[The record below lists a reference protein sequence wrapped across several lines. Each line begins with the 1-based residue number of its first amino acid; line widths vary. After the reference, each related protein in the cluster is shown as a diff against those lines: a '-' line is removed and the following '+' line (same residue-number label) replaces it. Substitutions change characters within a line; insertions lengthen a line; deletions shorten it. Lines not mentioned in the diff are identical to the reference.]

1 MGRQAAG
8 SENDTRGQVALRP
21 LRGTPLN
28 RSKSQ
33 SVRDSTTRLQRGA
46 RERADDEA
54 RRIPWQR
61 LLDARNEYIDWQ
73 EFSLW
78 VRSILE
84 VENRIPD
91 WLVEILDDRVPG
103 FLESE
108 KQLAPKLA
116 KDRPVPL
123 RLEDWID
130 DHVFGFAKQ
139 EGWFNAIAFYAI
151 REPRYQRAEVCW
163 SECVER
169 WKKAKPIQYPSLDE
183 WKDPA
188 ARCDDTAHL
197 LPEVRKARTSAKLVA
212 PDRLAE
218 AVSLWIDWEAFAY
231 WARAALESKSGL
243 PTEVASELGS
253 RCPGFLEA
261 NSSVREQGSLG
272 TSQDWHSLMSWIA
285 EHYFKDAKAEGWF
298 DAILVQAR
306 SHPRA
311 IRTMEYADHC
321 DQLWSSELPDPYP
334 CFEDWRRDADLY
346 VDLGD

>member
-1 MGRQAAG
+1 M
-8 SENDTRGQVALRP
+8 
-21 LRGTPLN
+21 
-28 RSKSQ
+28 
-33 SVRDSTTRLQRGA
+33 RDSTILLQRAA
-46 RERADDEA
+46 RERADNEA

-61 LLDARNEYIDWQ
+61 LLDARNEYINWQ

-91 WLVEILDDRVPG
+91 WLFKILDDRVPG

-108 KQLAPKLA
+108 KRLTPKG
-116 KDRPVPL
+116 RPLFL

-130 DHVFGFAKQ
+130 DHVFSIAKQ

-163 SECVER
+163 SDCVER
-169 WKKAKPIQYPSLDE
+169 WKKAKPIQFPSFDE
-183 WKDPA
+183 WRDA
-188 ARCDDTAHL
+188 AAHCDDTAHL
-197 LPEVRKARTSAKLVA
+197 LPEARKARTSAKLVA
-212 PDRLAE
+212 PNRLTE
-218 AVSLWIDWEAFAY
+218 AASLWIDWEAFAY

-243 PTEVASELGS
+243 PTEVASEIGS

-261 NSSVREQGSLG
+261 NISVREQGSLG
-272 TSQDWHSLMSWIA
+272 RSQDWHSFMSWIA
-285 EHYFKDAKAEGWF
+285 DHYFQDAKTEGWF

-321 DQLWSSELPDPYP
+321 DELRSSEPPTPYP
-334 CFEDWRRDADLY
+334 SFEDWRRDADLY
-346 VDLGD
+346 VDLGDRTLVRVQLLGDSFLDESG